1 MPELTPRPHTFV
13 RERPPRFGWLRRIFR
28 RRRPGVRPLPAHA
41 STAPA
46 LPEVLRQVRRIELRT
61 RGLVSSRFSGE
72 YHSVFKGQ
80 GIEFVEVR
88 EYLPGDDVRTIDWNV
103 SARTGETFVKK
114 YVEERELSV
123 LLMVDLSGSE
133 RFGTRGRFKSE
144 MVAEVAASLAMSA
157 VRNNDRV
164 ALLVFTDDIELFV
177 PPRKGRRHALR
188 IVRDLLSFEPK
199 GTGTDL
205 TGAIEYAI
213 RLLRSRSIVF
223 LVSDFQ
229 QPVSHELERA
239 LTALAYRHDVVPVAL
254 TDAAELEFPDAGLVQ
269 VTDPETGALVVFNS
283 GDEEHRR
290 AFRETVERER
300 TAMRRVFRRLGL
312 DEIELN
318 TEGDTSRAILSFFR
332 RRERRLRM

>member
-1 MPELTPRPHTFV
+1 VSF
-13 RERPPRFGWLRRIFR
+13 LRSLFR
-28 RRRPGVRPLPAHA
+28 RRVRTRAPALPAHA

-46 LPEVLRQVRRIELRT
+46 LPEVLKLVRRIELRT

-88 EYLPGDDVRTIDWNV
+88 QYMPGDDVRTIDWNV
-103 SARTGETFVKK
+103 SARTGEVFVKK

-123 LLMVDLSGSE
+123 LLMVDLSGSQ

-144 MVAEVAASLAMSA
+144 IVAEVAASLAMSA

-164 ALLVFTDDIELFV
+164 ALLVFTDGIELFV

-199 GTGTDL
+199 GTGTEL
-205 TGAIEYAI
+205 TGAVEYAI
-213 RLLRSRSIVF
+213 RILRSRSIVF

-229 QPVSHELERA
+229 QPLTEPLERA
-239 LTALAYRHDVVPVAL
+239 LTALAHRHDVVPVAL
-254 TDAAELEFPDAGLVQ
+254 TDAAELEFPDAGLIQ

-283 GDEEHRR
+283 ADDVRR
-290 AFRETVERER
+290 EAFKQAVALQRGEI
-300 TAMRRVFRRLGL
+300 RRVFRRLGL
-312 DEIELN
+312 DAIELS
-318 TEGDTSRAILSFFR
+318 TEAPTANAILSFFR
-332 RRERRLRM
+332 RRERRLRR

>member
-1 MPELTPRPHTFV
+1 MRLLPAFLRP
-13 RERPPRFGWLRRIFR
+13 R
-28 RRRPGVRPLPAHA
+28 RRARAPALPAHA

-61 RGLVSSRFSGE
+61 RGLVSSRYSGE

-88 EYLPGDDVRTIDWNV
+88 PYMPGDDVRTIDWNV

-164 ALLVFTDDIELFV
+164 ALLVFTDGIELFV

-188 IVRDLLSFEPK
+188 IVRDLLSFVPK

-205 TGAIEYAI
+205 TAAIEYAI
-213 RLLRSRSIVF
+213 RILRSRSIIF

-229 QPVSHELERA
+229 QALTQPLERA
-239 LTALAYRHDVVPVAL
+239 LTSLSSRHDVVPVAL
-254 TDAAELEFPDAGLVQ
+254 TDAAELELPDAGLIQ
-269 VTDPETGALVVFNS
+269 VSDPETGALVVFNS
-283 GDEEHRR
+283 SDGERRR
-290 AFRETVERER
+290 AFAEAVEAER
-300 TAMRRVFRRLGL
+300 GAIRRTFRRLGL
-312 DEIELN
+312 DAIELSTDAPTAN
-318 TEGDTSRAILSFFR
+318 AILSFFR
-332 RRERRLRM
+332 RRERRLRR

>member
-1 MPELTPRPHTFV
+1 
-13 RERPPRFGWLRRIFR
+13 
-28 RRRPGVRPLPAHA
+28 
-41 STAPA
+41 
-46 LPEVLRQVRRIELRT
+46 VLRQVRRIELRT

-114 YVEERELSV
+114 YVEERELTV

-164 ALLVFTDDIELFV
+164 GLLVFTDSIELFV

-188 IVRDLLSFEPK
+188 IVRDMLSFEPK

-205 TGAIEYAI
+205 TGAVEYAT

-229 QPVSHELERA
+229 QAMDTPLERA
-239 LTALAYRHDVVPVAL
+239 LTVMAYRHDVVPVAL

-283 GDEEHRR
+283 GDEGHRR
-290 AFRETVERER
+290 AFRDAVEQER
-300 TAMRRVFRRLGL
+300 TAYRRAFRRLGL
-312 DEIELN
+312 DAIELN
-318 TEGDTSRAILSFFR
+318 TAGDTSRAILSFFR
-332 RRERRLRM
+332 RRERRLRR

>member
-1 MPELTPRPHTFV
+1 MSDPSTTGARPR
-13 RERPPRFGWLRRIFR
+13 RRFGWLRRIFAR
-28 RRRPGVRPLPAHA
+28 GGRSRMAALPAHA

-103 SARTGETFVKK
+103 SARTGGVFVKK

-164 ALLVFTDDIELFV
+164 ALLVFTDTIELFV

-188 IVRDLLSFEPK
+188 IVRDLLSFEPA

-205 TGAIEYAI
+205 RGAVEYAT

-229 QPVSHELERA
+229 APLTPELERA
-239 LTALAYRHDVVPVAL
+239 MTLLAFGHDVVPVVL
-254 TDAAELEFPDAGLVQ
+254 TDAAEMEVPEAGLIQLV
-269 VTDPETGALVVFNS
+269 DPETGALVVFNT
-283 GDEEHRR
+283 GNERQRR
-290 AFRETVERER
+290 AFAAAVEQER
-300 TAMRRVFRRLGL
+300 TALRRAFRRLGL
-312 DEIELN
+312 DAIELR
-318 TEGDTSRAILSFFR
+318 TDEPSSTAILSFFR
-332 RRERRLRM
+332 RRERRLRR

>member
-1 MPELTPRPHTFV
+1 MSAAFLPAL
-13 RERPPRFGWLRRIFR
+13 FR
-28 RRRPGVRPLPAHA
+28 RRGRTRAPALPAHA

-46 LPEVLRQVRRIELRT
+46 LPEVLKLVRRIELRT

-88 EYLPGDDVRTIDWNV
+88 PYMPGDDVRTIDWNV

-123 LLMVDLSGSE
+123 LLMVDLSGSQ

-144 MVAEVAASLAMSA
+144 IVAEVAASLAMSA

-164 ALLVFTDDIELFV
+164 GLLVFTDGIELFV

-199 GTGTDL
+199 GTGTEMA
-205 TGAIEYAI
+205 GAVEYALRI
-213 RLLRSRSIVF
+213 LRSRSIVF

-229 QPVSHELERA
+229 QPLDSALERA
-239 LTALAYRHDVVPVAL
+239 LTALAYRHDVVPVTL
-254 TDAAELEFPDAGLVQ
+254 TDAAELEFPDAGLIQ

-283 GDEEHRR
+283 ADDGLRREYREAVEAERETIRR
-290 AFRETVERER
+290 A
-300 TAMRRVFRRLGL
+300 FRRLGL
-312 DEIELN
+312 DAIELS
-318 TEGDTSRAILSFFR
+318 TEAPTANAILSFFR
-332 RRERRLRM
+332 RRERRLRR